1 MNSNKECS
9 RDEGSVNVVN
19 YQIEIRKD
27 IALNSGST
35 MKEALVKG
43 LQNWAC
49 VRHAKTSVQTTEPYT
64 HGPL

>member
-1 MNSNKECS
+1 MNSNKKGS
-9 RDEGSVNVVN
+9 GDEGSVNVIN
-19 YQIEIRKD
+19 YQIGTRKD
-27 IALNSGST
+27 IALNSGSI